1 MEKQW
6 LKSKEVM
13 KTLKIRACDVMHLR
27 GAGKLKFTKKG
38 NAFLYAAESV
48 ALIQNKVSIIHLT
61 FSFLLLGVRS
71 FLWLPLFFQF
81 FVPMLILHL

>member
-1 MEKQW
+1 MLSVAFVQWSHNMDKKTKSNEW

-27 GAGKLKFTKKG
+27 EAGKLTFTKQG

-48 ALIQNKVSIIHLT
+48 LKQKK
-61 FSFLLLGVRS
+61 
-71 FLWLPLFFQF
+71 
-81 FVPMLILHL
+81 

>member
-1 MEKQW
+1 MEKKTQSSEW

-27 GAGKLKFTKKG
+27 AEGKLKFTKQG

-48 ALIQNKVSIIHLT
+48 LKQMK
-61 FSFLLLGVRS
+61 
-71 FLWLPLFFQF
+71 
-81 FVPMLILHL
+81 

>member
-1 MEKQW
+1 MENKTQNSEW

-27 GAGKLKFTKKG
+27 EVGKLKFTKQG

-48 ALIQNKVSIIHLT
+48 LKNKK
-61 FSFLLLGVRS
+61 
-71 FLWLPLFFQF
+71 
-81 FVPMLILHL
+81 